1 MNTLTSAPTATVL
14 DRLFEAANWAENR
27 LPTQAFTRNL
37 GEVSA
42 AEKADALENAYMP
55 VSKDGCR
62 LLYSLV
68 RAIRPKTVVEFG
80 TSYGISTIHLAA
92 GVADNGVGHV
102 WTTELN
108 ATKVAAA
115 RQNFEDAGL
124 AASVTLLPGDALE
137 TLATVPGPIDLVLL
151 DGWKDLYLP
160 LLRLLEDRLA
170 PGALVLADDSAF
182 PTMADYLAYV
192 RDPAHG
198 YVTVEFPVEDGM
210 EISCRA

>member
-1 MNTLTSAPTATVL
+1 
-14 DRLFEAANWAENR
+14 
-27 LPTQAFTRNL
+27 
-37 GEVSA
+37 
-42 AEKADALENAYMP
+42 MP

-160 LLRLLEDRLA
+160 CCAFWRTGCARC
-170 PGALVLADDSAF
+170 PGAGRRQRLPDHGRLPGLRAGSG
-182 PTMADYLAYV
+182 PWV
-192 RDPAHG
+192 RHRRVPGGGRYGDQLPG
-198 YVTVEFPVEDGM
+198 
-210 EISCRA
+210 